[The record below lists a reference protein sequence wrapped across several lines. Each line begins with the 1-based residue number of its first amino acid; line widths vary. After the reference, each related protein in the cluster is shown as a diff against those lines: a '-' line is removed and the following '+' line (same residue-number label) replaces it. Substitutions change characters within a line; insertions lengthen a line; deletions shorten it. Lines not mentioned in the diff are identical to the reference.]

1 MLLGLTLSW
10 KEWRYHISS
19 HLKTSFMASKQSL
32 NCGIDPK
39 NYLPLKNVD
48 LGANCKL
55 QADCTQRQ
63 KYASIIWIIKK
74 KRKFINFCQYHHL
87 HIQHRL
93 LRLWVDILFLDLLS
107 LITILGCFLKINGE
121 KRNSEDFDKLMDKA
135 TKCLKRIFELA
146 PTKKRNYVL
155 DQVRTA
161 ALFFNIN
168 YIHWIFFPLT
178 LKHISQYTHQM
189 LNL

>member
-1 MLLGLTLSW
+1 MELIQRIICLS
-10 KEWRYHISS
+10 
-19 HLKTSFMASKQSL
+19 
-32 NCGIDPK
+32 
-39 NYLPLKNVD
+39 KNVD

-55 QADCTQRQ
+55 QAYCTQRH
-63 KYASIIWIIKK
+63 KYASIIIMNYKK
-74 KRKFINFCQYHHL
+74 EKKVYQFLPISPFAYPTL
-87 HIQHRL
+87 SL

-178 LKHISQYTHQM
+178 SKHISQYTHQM